1 MRLAAR
7 MLQTLALC
15 ACAVAVAQTAE
26 RPVLKPGDRWTFA
39 VWYTVPTAEPS
50 RTWQITSVA
59 ADAIEGTENGE
70 RLRLTADLNV
80 LASPRERHSNPN
92 ALRFPLE
99 VGRAWQYADE
109 WYFAGTGGNGTIDGS
124 VEVVAFERVSVP
136 AGAFEAF
143 RLVRKDKVGGRSP
156 KGSLYDAEIVTT
168 YWYAPAA
175 RAVVKSESRNP
186 YIGPV
191 NVELVGHF
199 PAK

>member
-7 MLQTLALC
+7 LLPVIALC
-15 ACAVAVAQTAE
+15 ACAAAVAQKAE
-26 RPVLKPGDRWTFA
+26 RPVLKPGDRWAFA
-39 VWYTVPTAEPS
+39 VWYTIPTTEPS
-50 RTWQITSVA
+50 RTWNITSVGT
-59 ADAIEGTENGE
+59 DVVEGTENGDP
-70 RLRLTADLNV
+70 LRLTADLNV

-99 VGRAWQYADE
+99 VGRAWGYADE
-109 WYFAGTGGNGTIDGS
+109 WYFAGTGGNGTADAS
-124 VEVVAFERVSVP
+124 VEVAAFEKVSVP
-136 AGAFEAF
+136 AGEFEAF
-143 RLVRKDKVGGRSP
+143 RLVRKDKLAGRSP

-175 RAVVKSESRNP
+175 RAIVKSESRNP

-191 NVELVGHF
+191 NVELTGYF